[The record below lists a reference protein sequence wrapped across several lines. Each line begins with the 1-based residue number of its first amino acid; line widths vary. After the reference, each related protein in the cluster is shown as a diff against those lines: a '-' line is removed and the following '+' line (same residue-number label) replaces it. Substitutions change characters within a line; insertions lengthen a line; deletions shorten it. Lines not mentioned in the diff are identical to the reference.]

1 MRLWAILIA
10 IASSFW
16 VPLLFERVSIRTK
29 IALSVA
35 GIVFEEGSWA
45 LSTSPL
51 SVRLLR
57 SDHEPASYTIHE
69 QERYTSI
76 YIMGLAQFVFRL
88 IVGSPVTGINTHL
101 LLAIWT
107 LMIAFGLNWMYVNAD
122 GALQPRHPFT
132 YSFPVVMQWL
142 LLHNPLLASLL
153 AGGQV
158 AVAGSTILTEGAE
171 SSRGHNINKNSNNN
185 NKFTVA
191 HSWLLC
197 GSLGFSVLILYI
209 FANLAGSME
218 PAGTLILSKQM
229 RIIMRPVIGLAML
242 LLPLAHDRLSF
253 IKTLSIIMSLII
265 FCVMWECV
273 TSLQRGVGICESWI
287 QG

>member
-1 MRLWAILIA
+1 MWLWAILIA
-10 IASSFW
+10 ISSFFW

-51 SVRLLR
+51 FVRLLR

-88 IVGSPVTGINTHL
+88 IVSSPITGINTHL

-107 LMIAFGLNWMYVNAD
+107 LMSAFGLNWMYVNGD
-122 GALQPRHPFT
+122 GALQPRHPLT

-142 LLHNPLLASLL
+142 FLHNPLLASLL

-158 AVAGSTILTEGAE
+158 AVADSTVLTEGAE
-171 SSRGHNINKNSNNN
+171 SSRGHNINNNSNNN
-185 NKFTVA
+185 NFTAA
-191 HSWLLC
+191 HSWILC
-197 GSLGFSVLILYI
+197 GGLSFSVLILYI
-209 FANLAGSME
+209 FANLAGSVE
-218 PAGTLILSKQM
+218 LAGLLILPKQM

-253 IKTLSIIMSLII
+253 IKTLSITMSLII

-273 TSLQRGVGICESWI
+273 TSLQSGVGICESWI